1 MTAVIELT
9 RTGDVSGSASVVIN
23 SANGTANVGP
33 VCGPFGVDA
42 QTISGTVVNFA
53 ANQTSATVTMNICG
67 DTIAENTETV
77 LLSLA
82 SPVNAGIGKPANAVL
97 SIIDTANQFRNMQC
111 IDLFEN
117 TFGTLYPSQIL
128 VSGATNNVFRV
139 RVTLYDYW
147 SNSPDNVDVLLVGP
161 NGAKYILMADAGG
174 LVPIPAANART
185 LTFTDSAPQVVPD
198 STAPATGV
206 YQPTNWETPVSSFPV
221 PAPPAPYVEPGSAVS
236 RPVSQTLFGSFAGI
250 NANGIWSLYVRDDG
264 NFPRP
269 EVQNGAICG
278 WGIELLPV
286 TAVGVDVAGR
296 VMTPDGRGVRNA
308 VVEMTDP
315 NGITRTVVTSSFGY
329 YRFEGVM
336 VGNSYIM
343 GVRSRQYRFVPRVVT
358 VLDTLNDVDFVGLE

>member
-1 MTAVIELT
+1 MTAVIELS
-9 RTGDVSGSASVVIN
+9 RTGDVSGAASVVVN
-23 SANGTANVGP
+23 SANGTANVGAA
-33 VCGPFGVDA
+33 CGQFGVDV
-42 QTISGTVVNFA
+42 QNISGTVIDFA
-53 ANQTSATVTMNICG
+53 ANQTTAAVTMNICG
-67 DTIAENTETV
+67 DIIAENTETV

-82 SPVNAGIGKPANAVL
+82 SPVNASIGKPGNAVL
-97 SIIDTANQFRNMQC
+97 SIVDTANQFRNTQC

-128 VSGATNNVFRV
+128 VSGATTNLFRV

-174 LVPIPAANART
+174 FVPIPASNTRT
-185 LTFTDSAPQVVPD
+185 LTFTDSAPQVIAD
-198 STAPATGV
+198 SSAPATGA
-206 YQPTNWETPVSSFPV
+206 YQPVNWETPVSTFPV
-221 PAPPAPYVEPGSAVS
+221 PAPPAPYVEPGSTIA
-236 RPVSQTLFGSFAGI
+236 RPVGKTMYGNFAGI

-269 EVQNGAICG
+269 EVQSGAICG

-286 TAVGVDVAGR
+286 TSVGVDVSGR
-296 VMTPDGRGVRNA
+296 VVTADGRGIRNA

-315 NGITRTVVTSSFGY
+315 HGITRSVVTSSFGY
-329 YRFEGVM
+329 FRFEGVM
-336 VGNSYIM
+336 VGTSYVM

-358 VLDTLNDVDFVGLE
+358 VLDTLNNVDFVGLE